1 MFIDDDANSITLQ
14 PHEKRLSGSIAIYY
28 ELILGTPADYAEY
41 KLSFAHD
48 MDVCMKNIEYI
59 LQLTNATKLS
69 ITENSGAAFEM
80 QKRPNRLKNL
90 AKLEVI
96 DLSIAEAVYM
106 RLRIQPFIDALG
118 SLKTAIF
125 TAYSIS
131 AEQFDVFVKSQTI
144 PSGWKCVQAKAQYHC
159 TKEGGQF
166 AWHIHW
172 LHCDEGIITEFWS
185 FWLNENC
192 TFCWVT
198 GNLRNKMCVNDTHQ
212 AIIEFFFCFLLL
224 VLTSIELPIGI
235 WCIHTLLNRMTSNKI
250 PFYQFSLLPP

>member
-1 MFIDDDANSITLQ
+1 MYAKLKAGNFPVSKSDTFNIREDAVENLLWHPKEFANSPYYRLMFIDDDANSITLQ

-166 AWHIHW
+166 A
-172 LHCDEGIITEFWS
+172 
-185 FWLNENC
+185 
-192 TFCWVT
+192 
-198 GNLRNKMCVNDTHQ
+198 
-212 AIIEFFFCFLLL
+212 
-224 VLTSIELPIGI
+224 
-235 WCIHTLLNRMTSNKI
+235 
-250 PFYQFSLLPP
+250 